1 MTVHNKGAKAAR
13 DRAILIQSYKV
24 MCKDFKVPRHN
35 TLDAAALARLSNE
48 MLYRVNKDL
57 YASATPKQ
65 AQKLAVKMGLVE
77 SETARKWRMFKFK
90 LQSIFTP
97 NRRRFQTKGAMNA

>member
-13 DRAILIQSYKV
+13 DRAVLINSYKV
-24 MCKDFKVPRHN
+24 MCNDFKVSRHDR
-35 TLDAAALARLSNE
+35 LDAAALAHLSNE

-65 AQKLAVKMGLVE
+65 AQKLAIKMGLAE
-77 SETARKWRMFKFK
+77 KTTIKIIKRIKDWFIYTFYDDH
-90 LQSIFTP
+90 FH
-97 NRRRFQTKGAMNA
+97 KGAANG

>member
-1 MTVHNKGAKAAR
+1 MTVHNRGAKAAR

-35 TLDAAALARLSNE
+35 RLDAAAIARLSND

-65 AQKLAVKMGLVE
+65 AQKLAIKMGLAE
-77 SETARKWRMFKFK
+77 PETARKWRMFKFK
-90 LQSIFTP
+90 IQSILTP
-97 NRRRFQTKGAMNA
+97 NRRRFQTKVAPND

>member
-13 DRAILIQSYKV
+13 DRAVLINSYKV
-24 MCKDFKVPRHN
+24 MCKDFRVPRHN
-35 TLDAAALARLSNE
+35 RLDAAALARLSND

-65 AQKLAVKMGLVE
+65 AQRLAVKMGLAE

-90 LQSIFTP
+90 IQSIFKM
-97 NRRRFQTKGAMNA
+97 NCRHFQVKGTKK

>member
-13 DRAILIQSYKV
+13 DRAVLINSYKV
-24 MCKDFKVPRHN
+24 MCKDFRVPRHN
-35 TLDAAALARLSNE
+35 RLDAAALARLSNE

-65 AQKLAVKMGLVE
+65 AQRLAVKMGIVE
-77 SETARKWRMFKFK
+77 SEPARKWRMFKFK
-90 LQSIFTP
+90 IQSIF
-97 NRRRFQTKGAMNA
+97 KGGR